1 MEEIWK
7 PVPLKE
13 FELNYEVSSLGRVK
27 SIGTYNTCKR
37 GILNPMIDTSGYE
50 HVKLFNHGLAKDI
63 SVHRLVAL
71 AFLPNPSNLKYVNH
85 KDENPRNNRVDNL
98 EWCTNSYN
106 LIYSVGVMV
115 EQYTKE
121 GQLIKVF
128 NSVADASRE
137 LGIPTTNISK
147 CCKGLRKSAG
157 NFIWKYGQL

>member
-1 MEEIWK
+1 MTLEY
-7 PVPLKE
+7 L
-13 FELNYEVSSLGRVK
+13 
-27 SIGTYNTCKR
+27 YNHSK
-37 GILNPMIDTSGYE
+37 
-50 HVKLFNHGLAKDI
+50 
-63 SVHRLVAL
+63 
-71 AFLPNPSNLKYVNH
+71 LPNPSNLKYVNH

-128 NSVADASRE
+128 NSAADASRE